1 MTLRRLSLS
10 QAIFALVV
18 GVALPL
24 IVLAT
29 LLMRQLINAER
40 NAVSQGHV
48 AAARTLAALV
58 ENEVETHLAIA
69 TSLASSQ
76 ALGRGDLQA
85 FHAEATGVAQR
96 MPGTWIFLADSQGR
110 TILSTR
116 QAFGQLLEG
125 SELTLG
131 AAGRPPDLKSY
142 DISDLVP
149 DPWGG
154 QVTTLALFPVGDA
167 GLTRFTLAVA
177 MPPAEFLKL
186 ITNKFGPDA
195 AVAVLDRQRRFVA
208 RIPDHA
214 SRLGTL
220 AAASWRQ
227 AIDQSPLEGS
237 VESVTLEGVR
247 SLTSYTATRFGWIAG
262 LSYPLEVLHAPV
274 RRQIWTMG
282 VIGAALLACAMLIA
296 ALLSQ
301 QISAEIRAVTRDAT
315 FLAEGEVVPRRAL
328 RLDEARQVND
338 ALVDASQTLHMRL
351 EELKSARVHQG
362 FLLRELAH
370 RLKNQLTVINSML
383 RQTARAATS
392 TPELVDKLTHRTQG
406 LAIGVD
412 LLVNQRWQHA
422 PLRALIEAQMQPFC
436 PAADR
441 LILDGPSVDLTP
453 DLTQSI
459 GLALHEM
466 ATNAVKYG
474 AWSNDQ
480 GIISINWELSEA
492 ASKKVLALT
501 WQEAGGPLVV
511 PSQRRGFGQVVIA
524 QASGRGEGASS
535 TLDFHAAGLIW
546 RLSAVLDLSS
556 GVPTDTLSEVSS
568 EPLQKKL

>member
-29 LLMRQLINAER
+29 LLMRQLINSER

-76 ALGRGDLQA
+76 ALGRGDLAA
-85 FHAEATGVAQR
+85 FHAEATAIVQR

-116 QAFGQLLEG
+116 QAFGQSLDG
-125 SELTLG
+125 AELTLG

-142 DISDLVP
+142 DVSDLVP
-149 DPWGG
+149 DTRGG
-154 QVTTLALFPVGDA
+154 QVTTLALLPVGDA

-177 MPPAEFLKL
+177 MAPAEFLKL

-214 SRLGTL
+214 SRVGTL
-220 AAASWRQ
+220 AAESWRQ

-282 VIGAALLACAMLIA
+282 VIGAVLLACAMLIA
-296 ALLSQ
+296 ALLIQ
-301 QISAEIRAVTRDAT
+301 QIGAEIRAVTGDAT
-315 FLAEGEVVPRRAL
+315 ILAEGEVVPRRAL

-370 RLKNQLTVINSML
+370 RLKNQLAVINSML

-392 TPELVDKLTHRTQG
+392 TPELVEKLAHRTQG

-422 PLRALIEAQMQPFC
+422 PLRALIEAQMQPF
-436 PAADR
+436 
-441 LILDGPSVDLTP
+441 
-453 DLTQSI
+453 
-459 GLALHEM
+459 
-466 ATNAVKYG
+466 
-474 AWSNDQ
+474 
-480 GIISINWELSEA
+480 
-492 ASKKVLALT
+492 
-501 WQEAGGPLVV
+501 
-511 PSQRRGFGQVVIA
+511 
-524 QASGRGEGASS
+524 
-535 TLDFHAAGLIW
+535 
-546 RLSAVLDLSS
+546 
-556 GVPTDTLSEVSS
+556 
-568 EPLQKKL
+568 